1 MIRPRTTILVTGAAG
16 GLGRAMAQH
25 LARRDHR
32 LVLTDRD
39 TDGLA
44 HLAQD
49 LPADTLILPCDLSDP
64 AAVAAFWV
72 RLRAQVPVLHGLIN
86 NAGLPPTMEPTATTD
101 LPDFARTLAVNLQ
114 APIAMAQAAA
124 DLMADGGTI
133 VNIAS
138 LAGLV
143 SNPRR
148 NAYGAA
154 KAGLVEWTAGAAPRM
169 AAQGIRLVG
178 VAPGYVLTPMVAHL
192 ERQGSID
199 LTSVR
204 RRVPL
209 GRLARP
215 DEIASVATWLTG
227 PQAAGLG
234 GQTLAVDGGWRCF
247 NDVGVA
253 HPGPGTATPAET
265 GAALATLNGARTATV
280 LGQGPLARLIGGQMS
295 GPGPDALVL
304 VTERPDRMAEDFASL
319 QARLPGLLGR
329 EGVLLVVLPVSA
341 PGAGATVQ
349 AAWEMMLRC
358 MAAELGPGGL
368 RVLAM
373 HPQASDPDS
382 PGLQDRIAAAVAFLS
397 GPDAGYMTGSC
408 LRVAA
413 DGP

>member
-1 MIRPRTTILVTGAAG
+1 MTQPRTTTLVTGAAG
-16 GLGRAMAQH
+16 GLGRAMAQE

-39 TDGLA
+39 IDGLA
-44 HLAQD
+44 QVAQD
-49 LPADTLILPCDLSDP
+49 LPPDTLIVPCDLSDP
-64 AAVAAFWV
+64 GAISAFWAG
-72 RLRAQVPVLHGLIN
+72 LRGQVSALHGLIN
-86 NAGLPPTMEPTATTD
+86 NAGLPPTMEPSATTD
-101 LPDFARTLAVNLQ
+101 LSGFARTLAVNLH
-114 APIAMAQAAA
+114 APIAMAEAAA
-124 DLMADGGTI
+124 NLMHDGGTI

-154 KAGLVEWTAGAAPRM
+154 KAGLVDWTVSAAPRM

-215 DEIASVATWLTG
+215 DEIASVAAWLTG
-227 PQAAGLG
+227 PEAAGLA

-253 HPGPGTATPAET
+253 HPGPGIATPAET
-265 GAALATLNGARTATV
+265 VAAAPNSARTATV
-280 LGQGPLARLIGGQMS
+280 LGQGALASRIGAELS

-304 VTERPDRMAEDFASL
+304 VTDTPDRMTEDFGRL
-319 QARLPGLLGR
+319 QARLPGMRGR
-329 EGVLLVVLPVSA
+329 EGVLLVVLPVSE
-341 PGAGATVQ
+341 PGAAATVQ
-349 AAWEMMLRC
+349 AAWDMMLRC
-358 MAAELGPGGL
+358 MAAELGPDGL
-368 RVLAM
+368 RVLAV
-373 HPQASDPDS
+373 HPLANDPDC
-382 PGLQDRIAAAVAFLS
+382 PQLHTRISAVVSFLI
-397 GPDAGYMTGSC
+397 GPESRYMTGTC
-408 LRVAA
+408 LRMNA